1 MQTEREDAEGSQEIR
16 AWQRAIDESILR
28 RAARLTMAQ
37 KLLMG
42 ASLYDEQ
49 IRWLIQILKAEHP
62 EWTDVEIQTEIA
74 RRKAIKRQV
83 EEAGLFRVITEE
95 EERASLER

>member
-1 MQTEREDAEGSQEIR
+1 MQTEREDADASQEIR

-62 EWTDVEIQTEIA
+62 EWTDVEVRAEIA
-74 RRKAIKRQV
+74 RRKAIQRQV
-83 EEAGLFRVITEE
+83 EEAGLFRVITED

>member
-1 MQTEREDAEGSQEIR
+1 MRTEREDADASQEIR

-62 EWTDVEIQTEIA
+62 EWTDVEIQAEIA

>member
-1 MQTEREDAEGSQEIR
+1 
-16 AWQRAIDESILR
+16 
-28 RAARLTMAQ
+28 MAQ

-49 IRWLIQILKAEHP
+49 IRWLIQILKAQHP
-62 EWTDVEIQTEIA
+62 EWTDVEIRAEIA
-74 RRKAIKRQV
+74 RRKAIQRQV

>member
-1 MQTEREDAEGSQEIR
+1 MQTEREDADASQEIR

-62 EWTDVEIQTEIA
+62 EWTDVEVRAEIA
-74 RRKAIKRQV
+74 RRKAIQRQV
-83 EEAGLFRVITEE
+83 EEAGLFRVITKD

>member
-1 MQTEREDAEGSQEIR
+1 MQTEREDADASQEIR
-16 AWQRAIDESILR
+16 AWQRAIDESIVR

-49 IRWLIQILKAEHP
+49 IRWLIQILKAQHP
-62 EWTDVEIQTEIA
+62 EWTDVEIWAEIA
-74 RRKAIKRQV
+74 RRKAIQRQV

-95 EERASLER
+95 EERAFSEC

>member
-1 MQTEREDAEGSQEIR
+1 MQTEREDADASQEIR
-16 AWQRAIDESILR
+16 AWQRAIDESIVR

-42 ASLYDEQ
+42 PSLYDEQ
-49 IRWLIQILKAEHP
+49 IRWLIQILKAQHP
-62 EWTDVEIQTEIA
+62 EWTDVEIRAEIA

-83 EEAGLFRVITEE
+83 EEAGLFRVITED

>member
-1 MQTEREDAEGSQEIR
+1 MQTEREDADASQEIL

-62 EWTDVEIQTEIA
+62 EWTDVEVRAEIA
-74 RRKAIKRQV
+74 RRKAIQRQV
-83 EEAGLFRVITEE
+83 EEAGLFRVITED